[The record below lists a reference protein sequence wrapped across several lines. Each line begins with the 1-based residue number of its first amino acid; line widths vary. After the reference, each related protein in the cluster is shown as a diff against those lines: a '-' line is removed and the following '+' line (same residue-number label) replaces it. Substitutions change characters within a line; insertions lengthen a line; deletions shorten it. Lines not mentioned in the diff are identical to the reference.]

1 MTIELLREELETGQ
15 QKMAWAFNA
24 ATSELPKWIAF
35 RESNRDYLASIHP
48 GGWKGGRIYHHDPM
62 ASKISNA
69 FADFLYGEDPAY
81 KPFDT
86 ADSELLDNLLI
97 ANEFTTEIHQAVRV
111 FSSEGEVWFRIYTD
125 PEQSDYPLI
134 EWHSR
139 ATVFP
144 YWRGRSLS
152 AVAFVYELSRSENE
166 VWRYVQYH
174 EKFRAENALYKS
186 TAGTSGAGSKG
197 KDDIPELDITELQKL
212 GKPQPLTANPYT
224 AELDDEWNHDIPAI
238 LAGRYINNVPRSRQI
253 GKSDYDGVEDL
264 LFDLNE
270 AHSVDAENFK
280 LAGKKRAIMPRKYQ
294 NQAGDA
300 EISEEIFW
308 VEEGTDEMEPDQ
320 GPFKIL
326 EYDYDADSSI
336 KRKEDLE
343 RTIVT
348 RVGLVRQFVDSSTAD
363 GWAQSGTALR
373 TRLLPTALAAHGKA
387 REWDELLPK
396 TLGLL
401 QQVDALPEGQGG
413 FGRPWKQPAGLPS
426 ITRATV
432 LPEDPADQAA
442 RHQTLIANELES
454 IETAVD
460 DLHPD
465 WTPDRKML
473 EVRRI
478 LANRNGEAL
487 DDQGNVIVVE
497 GGGGLVQKIAPEPSA
512 ADQKH
517 STSNGATA
525 PAGSGA

>member
-1 MTIELLREELETGQ
+1 
-15 QKMAWAFNA
+15 
-24 ATSELPKWIAF
+24 
-35 RESNRDYLASIHP
+35 
-48 GGWKGGRIYHHDPM
+48 
-62 ASKISNA
+62 
-69 FADFLYGEDPAY
+69 
-81 KPFDT
+81 
-86 ADSELLDNLLI
+86 
-97 ANEFTTEIHQAVRV
+97 
-111 FSSEGEVWFRIYTD
+111 
-125 PEQSDYPLI
+125 
-134 EWHSR
+134 
-139 ATVFP
+139 
-144 YWRGRSLS
+144 
-152 AVAFVYELSRSENE
+152 
-166 VWRYVQYH
+166 
-174 EKFRAENALYKS
+174 
-186 TAGTSGAGSKG
+186 
-197 KDDIPELDITELQKL
+197 
-212 GKPQPLTANPYT
+212 
-224 AELDDEWNHDIPAI
+224 
-238 LAGRYINNVPRSRQI
+238 
-253 GKSDYDGVEDL
+253 
-264 LFDLNE
+264 
-270 AHSVDAENFK
+270 
-280 LAGKKRAIMPRKYQ
+280 MPRKYQ